1 MKVRTAFE
9 IITEIV
15 YICMQICML
24 GPCAV
29 VGLFAHPWI
38 VWRGSVC
45 VI

>member
-9 IITEIV
+9 IVKGIV

-29 VGLFAHPWI
+29 LVCSRTL
-38 VWRGSVC
+38 GSCGEVQY
-45 VI
+45 V